1 MKCKECKFRCHTLCQ
16 SLVPP
21 SCGLPDD
28 LLQHFMH
35 HLTSEGSPILPRSQP
50 TSLVQPP
57 FHSSSSSCNSST
69 PSSPQVG
76 SSCMQGWN
84 KKTVHKNNQR
94 KIEIIMKETGLENRL
109 EKAFFALNSL
119 LLWVT
124 IFITNSELKKLAN
137 KPSKTK
143 TKNKT
148 NQLKPMKQKTHWA
161 FFLKLC
167 LSLW

>member
-76 SSCMQGWN
+76 SSCRVGIKNSQ
-84 KKTVHKNNQR
+84 KNNQR
-94 KIEIIMKETGLENRL
+94 KIEIIMKETGLDNQL
-109 EKAFFALNSL
+109 EKVFYFCFLVFL
-119 LLWVT
+119 LRAT
-124 IFITNSELKKLAN
+124 IFWLGFYNYFRI
-137 KPSKTK
+137 
-143 TKNKT
+143 
-148 NQLKPMKQKTHWA
+148 
-161 FFLKLC
+161 
-167 LSLW
+167 

>member
-28 LLQHFMH
+28 LIQHFMH

-76 SSCMQGWN
+76 SSCIQGED
-84 KKTVHKNNQR
+84 KEKTAQKATQENPLLKPSGSGWSLIFLILR
-94 KIEIIMKETGLENRL
+94 ISSFKYKWKYWWMKFRVFMYYVRL
-109 EKAFFALNSL
+109 PLPKYYYFSYL
-119 LLWVT
+119 LL
-124 IFITNSELKKLAN
+124 K
-137 KPSKTK
+137 
-143 TKNKT
+143 
-148 NQLKPMKQKTHWA
+148 
-161 FFLKLC
+161 
-167 LSLW
+167 

>member
-76 SSCMQGWN
+76 SSCNSSTPSSPQVGSSCN
-84 KKTVHKNNQR
+84 SSTPSSPQVGSSCRVGIKNSQKNNQR
-94 KIEIIMKETGLENRL
+94 KIEIIMKETGLENQL
-109 EKAFFALNSL
+109 EKAFFFCLNSL
-119 LLWVT
+119 
-124 IFITNSELKKLAN
+124 FITSDYLLAGV
-137 KPSKTK
+137 
-143 TKNKT
+143 
-148 NQLKPMKQKTHWA
+148 L
-161 FFLKLC
+161 
-167 LSLW
+167 